1 MQNNDD
7 SDDPDN
13 HETDEEESAR
23 QTQSG
28 MSAYIFYVRK
38 VIEKYLLYVDPDVN
52 QDEATLGIT
61 ELVKQG
67 VQVARKVHT
76 VGMESKLLITFIFW
90 YQFK

>member
-7 SDDPDN
+7 NEDPDN

-76 VGMESKLLITFIFW
+76 VGIKNKSMMTFI
-90 YQFK
+90 Y